1 MEKALMFQYYNKLI
15 RVKITTK
22 VEKKKITRLMKVE
35 EPLPLCAH
43 QWQSLGNP
51 NYNTTPFKCLGVY
64 LNYV

>member
-1 MEKALMFQYYNKLI
+1 MFQYYNKLI

-22 VEKKKITRLMKVE
+22 VDKKKITRLMEVE

-43 QWQSLGNP
+43 QWEWESLENL
-51 NYNTTPFKCLGVY
+51 NYNKTQFKCLGVY